1 MAAESVEGDE
11 TADVNAACRR
21 RHLIEPLNRLQVN
34 KHVRL
39 DDKVLY
45 QCQKIAATADKR
57 SDLSLLARLL
67 DKQDC
72 LFESLR
78 VDVGEGFHAR
88 APKIL
93 SRVIGRS
100 FMRRPM
106 ALEMAWARAATA
118 WTIPASPMHLAPKG
132 PYPSSLSMKITSISG
147 ASRWVMTR
155 AP

>member
-1 MAAESVEGDE
+1 MARESVEGDE

-21 RHLIEPLNRLQVN
+21 RHLIEPLNRLKVN

-39 DDKVLY
+39 DDKVLH
-45 QCQKIAATADKR
+45 QGQKIAATADKR
-57 SDLSLLARLL
+57 SGLSVLSRLL
-67 DKQDC
+67 DKRNC
-72 LFESLR
+72 LFEGPR
-78 VDVGEGFHAR
+78 VHVGEGFHAR
-88 APKIL
+88 ASKIL

-106 ALEMAWARAATA
+106 ALKMELPTAANA